1 MLKAFLTKYAGEALS
16 IAGAL
21 TTMLE
26 GLALSPRQSASV
38 NAVIDKL
45 TKASASI
52 LDGIDDVKGAVVKI
66 DAKDVAKAVDS
77 YMAAHPVTFDQATL
91 DKAVSDAVTAAMDA
105 YTKSNTPP
113 VA

>member
-21 TTMLE
+21 NTMLE

-38 NAVIDKL
+38 TAVIDKL
-45 TKASASI
+45 TKA
-52 LDGIDDVKGAVVKI
+52 
-66 DAKDVAKAVDS
+66 VDS
-77 YMAAHPVTFDQATL
+77 YMGAHPVSFDQATL
-91 DKAVSDAVTAAMDA
+91 DKAVDEAVTRAMAAF
-105 YTKSNTPP
+105 TKPDSAT

>member
-1 MLKAFLTKYAGEALS
+1 MLKAFLTKYASEALS

-21 TTMLE
+21 NTMLE

-38 NAVIDKL
+38 TAVIDKL
-45 TKASASI
+45 TMASASI

-66 DAKDVAKAVDS
+66 DAKDVAKAVDA
-77 YMAAHPVTFDQATL
+77 YMSAHPVTFDQVTL
-91 DKAVSDAVTAAMDA
+91 DKAVDEAVTRAMA
-105 YTKSNTPP
+105 NYTAPVVPP